1 VSREKGP
8 EHEHQKVEVRHAGQ
22 DEVWLESSNQPE
34 QPEQAGAHAVGTE
47 LVDDKL
53 RWKLLRSR
61 SRSGHQ
67 PQMHL
72 VLAGGEAPRQQS
84 NHLLRS
90 TTPEMRDEQEYPGP
104 LGHGYISKEESIG
117 KSILLEVLHLT
128 NFTCTEMVHYLR
140 FP

>member
-1 VSREKGP
+1 VSREKRP
-8 EHEHQKVEVRHAGQ
+8 EHEYQKVEVRHAGQ
-22 DEVWLESSNQPE
+22 DECGLESSNQPE
-34 QPEQAGAHAVGTE
+34 QPEQAGANARGAQ
-47 LVDDKL
+47 LVNYKF
-53 RWKLLRSR
+53 RRKVLRSG

-67 PQMHL
+67 PQVHL

-90 TTPEMRDEQEYPGP
+90 TTPEMRDEQEYPEP
-104 LGHGYISKEESIG
+104 LGHGYIAKEESIG